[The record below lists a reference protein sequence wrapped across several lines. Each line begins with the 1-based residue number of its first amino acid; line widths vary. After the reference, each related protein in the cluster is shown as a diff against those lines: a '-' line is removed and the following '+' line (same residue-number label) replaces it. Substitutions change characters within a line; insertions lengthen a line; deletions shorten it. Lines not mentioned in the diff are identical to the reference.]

1 MAYTK
6 AELGSEFWML
16 TKGIL
21 QDATVDTD
29 EAAVIKRWLEE
40 HKEGPEFDLVIA
52 RLDKF
57 LQDGYIDRFES
68 KQLIDTIGGI
78 LRTLRGLSADVARAQ
93 MRAVTP
99 SPR

>member
-29 EAAVIKRWLEE
+29 EASVIKRWLEE
-40 HKEGPEFDLVIA
+40 HKEGSEFDLVIS
-52 RLDKF
+52 RLEKF
-57 LQDGYIDRFES
+57 LTDGYIDRFES
-68 KQLIDTIGGI
+68 KTLIDTIGSI
-78 LRTLRGLSADVARAQ
+78 LRTLRGLK
-93 MRAVTP
+93 
-99 SPR
+99 

>member
-6 AELGSEFWML
+6 AELGAEFWML

-40 HKEGPEFDLVIA
+40 HKTGTEFDLVIA

-57 LQDGYIDRFES
+57 LTDGYIDRFES
-68 KQLIDTIGGI
+68 KTLIDTIGTI
-78 LRTLRGLSADVARAQ
+78 LRTLRAS
-93 MRAVTP
+93 
-99 SPR
+99 

>member
-6 AELGSEFWML
+6 AELGAEFWML

-40 HKEGPEFDLVIA
+40 HKEGAEFDLVIS

-57 LQDGYIDRFES
+57 LTDGYIDRFES
-68 KQLIDTIGGI
+68 QELINSIGTV
-78 LRTLRGLSADVARAQ
+78 LRTLRQG
-93 MRAVTP
+93 
-99 SPR
+99 

>member
-6 AELGSEFWML
+6 QELGAEFWML

-21 QDATVDTD
+21 QDSNVDTD

-40 HKEGPEFDLVIA
+40 HREGAEFDLVIA

-68 KQLIDTIGGI
+68 KTLVDTIGTI
-78 LRTLRGLSADVARAQ
+78 LRQLRSA
-93 MRAVTP
+93 
-99 SPR
+99 

>member
-1 MAYTK
+1 MAYTRNEE
-6 AELGSEFWML
+6 AAEFWML

-21 QDATVDTD
+21 QDSSVDTD

-40 HKEGPEFDLVIA
+40 HKEGSEFDLVIS

-68 KQLIDTIGGI
+68 KTLIDTIGSI
-78 LRTLRGLSADVARAQ
+78 LRTLRGLK
-93 MRAVTP
+93 
-99 SPR
+99 

>member
-6 AELGSEFWML
+6 AELGAEFWML

-29 EAAVIKRWLEE
+29 EASVIKRWLEE
-40 HKEGPEFDLVIA
+40 HKEGAEFDLVIN

-57 LQDGYIDRFES
+57 LTDGYIDRFES
-68 KQLIDTIGGI
+68 KQLIDTIGTI
-78 LRTLRGLSADVARAQ
+78 LRTLRN
-93 MRAVTP
+93 P
-99 SPR
+99 K